1 MTITKILKD
10 YRLFEVFVLGIIS
23 GMPLAIIFS
32 TIAIWLKETG
42 IDIAVITTLAVARL
56 PYSLKIFWAPLVD
69 QFKIPLLSR
78 FGHRK
83 SWLILCSTCTAL
95 VLFAMSKVSPTIS
108 LAPLY
113 VLAIILGILSATF
126 DISFDALRIEKFDQ
140 QTQAIGGSSAV
151 LGYRIGLLI
160 TNAGALYFAE
170 ITNSWSQTFV
180 AMSALFAVAVI
191 FIITVKEGEQSKE
204 KLSGFSIKSFTQM
217 VVNPFRDFLSREG
230 AVIILITVILFKLGD
245 AIFGAVSGPFYIELG
260 YTKIQI
266 ASVVKIYGLI
276 ATILGS
282 IAGGLVIYKIGNFK
296 GLIVTGIAQSITH
309 LTFVWLN
316 HQEASFS
323 ALLIAISIE
332 NFACGMGSAA
342 LLGYLSVLCNKKYT
356 ATQYAL
362 LSSCSTLC
370 NNTLTIYSG
379 TLKNMMGWDNFFIF
393 TIFLAVPSIIL
404 LIYLDRRFAKTVA
417 L

>member
-1 MTITKILKD
+1 MAFIKIFKD

-23 GMPLAIIFS
+23 GMPLAIIFF
-32 TIAIWLKETG
+32 TIAIWLKESG
-42 IDIAVITTLAVARL
+42 IDIAVITTIAVARL
-56 PYSLKIFWAPLVD
+56 PYSLKIFWAPFVD
-69 QFKIPLLSR
+69 QFKIPILSK

-83 SWLILCSTCTAL
+83 SWLILCSAGTAL

-113 VLAIILGILSATF
+113 VLAILLGILSATF
-126 DISFDALRIEKFDQ
+126 DISVDALRIEKFDQ

-151 LGYRIGLLI
+151 LGYRIGMLI

-170 ITNSWSQTFV
+170 ITDSWPQTFL
-180 AMSALFAVAVI
+180 AMSGLFIVAII
-191 FIITVKEGEQSKE
+191 FIMTVKEGEQPKE
-204 KLSGFSIKSFTQM
+204 KLSGFTIKSINQM
-217 VVNPFRDFLSREG
+217 VINPLKDFLTRDG

-260 YTKIQI
+260 YTKGQI
-266 ASVVKIYGLI
+266 ALVTKVYGLI

-282 IAGGLVIYKIGNFK
+282 IAGGVVMYKLGNFK
-296 GLIVTGIAQSITH
+296 GLIITGIAQSITH

-316 HQEASFS
+316 HQEADFS
-323 ALLIAISIE
+323 ALLVAITIE

-342 LLGYLSVLCNKKYT
+342 LLGYLSILCNKKYT

-370 NNTLTIYSG
+370 NNTLTMYSG
-379 TLKNMMGWDNFFIF
+379 SLKNMLGWDNFFIF

-404 LIYLDRRFAKTVA
+404 LVYLDRRFTKTVA